1 MANITAT
8 IQVELTA
15 HCQRHLDR
23 AQARMLRGDVAG
35 AQASLRRAYAAMRV
49 VVGKRRLALVPSNYV
64 PRS

>member
-15 HCQRHLDR
+15 RCQRHLDR
-23 AQARMLRGDVAG
+23 ARARVLRGDVAG
-35 AQASLRRAYAAMRV
+35 AKASLRRAYAAMRV
-49 VVGKRRLALVPSNYV
+49 VVGKRRLALVPSSSV